1 MWLYLNEKEST
12 KIGNMVL
19 AQPDNKHVV
28 QAFSLK
34 GKVAIVTGKSAVE
47 WSISSGGDTDRFGLN
62 YRWYTGYWIGDY

>member
-1 MWLYLNEKEST
+1 
-12 KIGNMVL
+12 MVL
-19 AQPDNKHVV
+19 AQPDNKHVM

-34 GKVAIVTGKSAVE
+34 GKVAIVTGKPAVE